1 MRVGTFGALHF
12 GCDGQCCFCLGG
24 EHDECVDLGFH
35 DRPGTYLGPDVTNQT
50 WDREGCD
57 VAAHR
62 HSRLVSKEKALPCV
76 SRSPLLELA
85 PEESHEPLALELEVP
100 LFMRA
105 RA

>member
-1 MRVGTFGALHF
+1 M
-12 GCDGQCCFCLGG
+12 DEG
-24 EHDECVDLGFH
+24 EK
-35 DRPGTYLGPDVTNQT
+35 
-50 WDREGCD
+50 D
-57 VAAHR
+57 VADEEFETAPEPLGWSEQAGVPPYAPLMPYATLSCVAVSAHR

-85 PEESHEPLALELEVP
+85 PEESHEPLALALEVP